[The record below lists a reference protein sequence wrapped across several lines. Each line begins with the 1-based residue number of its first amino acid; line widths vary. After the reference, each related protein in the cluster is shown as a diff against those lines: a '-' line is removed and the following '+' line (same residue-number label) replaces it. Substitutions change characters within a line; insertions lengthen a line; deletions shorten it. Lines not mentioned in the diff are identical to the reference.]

1 MPKMLRLP
9 ALVLILS
16 LLAACAAQ
24 PNPMSSNARLVHDVY
39 FSLQDSSPAACQKL
53 VDACYERLAGIDGV
67 VGFAAGTREGELTR
81 DVNDQDYHVSL
92 HVWFDSRASHDAYQD
107 AAPHLQFIEENK
119 DNWSGVRVFDSVIAA
134 R

>member
-1 MPKMLRLP
+1 MLRRT
-9 ALVLILS
+9 AHVLLLS
-16 LLAACAAQ
+16 LVAACVTH
-24 PNPMSSNARLVHDVY
+24 PNPMPSNARLVHDVY
-39 FSLQDSSPAACQKL
+39 FTLQDSSPAACQEL
-53 VDACYERLAGIDGV
+53 VDACYDRLSGIDGI
-67 VGFAAGTREGELTR
+67 VGFVAGTREAELTR

-119 DNWSGVRVFDSVIAA
+119 GNWSGVRVFDSAIAA